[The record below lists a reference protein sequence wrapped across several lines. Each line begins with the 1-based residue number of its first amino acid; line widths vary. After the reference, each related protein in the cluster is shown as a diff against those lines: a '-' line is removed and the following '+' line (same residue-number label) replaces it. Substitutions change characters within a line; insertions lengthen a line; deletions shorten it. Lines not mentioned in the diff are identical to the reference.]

1 MARPAIS
8 FEFPDIPGLADKFLE
23 LPASLA
29 SAAIG
34 TAVKKALQPAQ
45 EKLKQTTPVGPTG
58 NLRRGIATKAKRYP
72 KTKTA
77 VAIVG
82 YRKPNSSKPPK
93 AGTKRRNRPAD
104 KTQHQLLV
112 EYGTKERFT
121 KRTWIGWVRGA
132 SRASRGRMPA
142 VAPIE
147 KASKAT
153 ESQVKANLE
162 KEMLK
167 AYENALKQLPKF
179 LAARAAKGRRP

>member
-1 MARPAIS
+1 MVRPVIS
-8 FEFPDIPGLADKFLE
+8 LEFPDLPGLADKFRA

-45 EKLKQTTPVGPTG
+45 DKLKQTTPVGPTG
-58 NLRRGIATKAKRYP
+58 NLKRGIATKAKRYP

-112 EYGTKERFT
+112 EYGSKPRFT
-121 KRTWIGWVRGA
+121 KAGAYRGL
-132 SRASRGRMPA
+132 MPA
-142 VAPIE
+142 MAPIG

-162 KEMLK
+162 KEILK
-167 AYENALKQLPKF
+167 AYENAMRQLPKF
-179 LAARAAKGRRP
+179 LAARAARGRAP

>member
-8 FEFPDIPGLADKFLE
+8 FEFPDLPGLADKFRE

-58 NLRRGIATKAKRYP
+58 NLKRGIATKAKRYP

-112 EYGTKERFT
+112 EYGSRPRFT
-121 KRTWIGWVRGA
+121 KVGAYRGL
-132 SRASRGRMPA
+132 MPV

>member
-8 FEFPDIPGLADKFLE
+8 FEFPDIPGLADKFRA

-45 EKLKQTTPVGPTG
+45 EKLKQITPVGPTG
-58 NLRRGIATKAKRYP
+58 NLKRGIATKAKRYP
-72 KTKTA
+72 KKKTA
-77 VAIVG
+77 VALVG
-82 YRKPNSSKPPK
+82 YRKPPK
-93 AGTKRRNRPAD
+93 GGADAPATGRKRRNKANN
-104 KTQHQLLV
+104 KTQHQFLV
-112 EYGTKERFT
+112 EFGYKTRRFT
-121 KRTWIGWVRGA
+121 KAGAYRGV
-132 SRASRGRMPA
+132 MPA

-153 ESQVKANLE
+153 EGQVKANLE
-162 KEMLK
+162 KVMIK

-179 LAARAAKGRRP
+179 LAARAAKGRAP

>member
-8 FEFPDIPGLADKFLE
+8 FEFPDIPGLADKFRA

-29 SAAIG
+29 SAALG

-45 EKLKQTTPVGPTG
+45 EKLKQITPVGPTG
-58 NLRRGIATKAKRYP
+58 NLKRGIATKAKRYP

-93 AGTKRRNRPAD
+93 SGTKRRNRQAD

-112 EYGTKERFT
+112 EYGSKQRFT
-121 KRTWIGWVRGA
+121 KAGAYRGIMPGNGTYPKGVEGHRKPGKGQPRKRNDEGVRERSEAIAQVSGRSSCQRT
-132 SRASRGRMPA
+132 
-142 VAPIE
+142 
-147 KASKAT
+147 
-153 ESQVKANLE
+153 
-162 KEMLK
+162 
-167 AYENALKQLPKF
+167 
-179 LAARAAKGRRP
+179 RPLNCKDHRPPV